1 MTIPKRKRLL
11 HALMRPWIQREIYE
25 CLTLD
30 RHEAARLSPLAR
42 AGAPRRE
49 IRRIDRTE
57 LAQFSEVPEHG
68 ISRRFLEG
76 IASRDDACFG
86 AFVDGEL
93 ASYVFLAANS
103 PTAID
108 NWLRFR
114 FADGWTYVYKAFT
127 LPRWRGR
134 RLLPLLL
141 ASAMAEMATQGG
153 GRHGFV
159 TLYIR
164 GNEASRKAFE
174 RCGFQPRLQFPVWKL
189 LSRPRRVSHAEDSAQ
204 FGIDLV
210 SPQVS

>member
-1 MTIPKRKRLL
+1 MRVQRLL
-11 HALMRPWIQREIYE
+11 HPLVQREVYE
-25 CLTLD
+25 CLSLD
-30 RHEAARLSPLAR
+30 RQSASRPRAP
-42 AGAPRRE
+42 AGAGSAGTD
-49 IRRIDRTE
+49 IRRIDRFE
-57 LAQFSEVPEHG
+57 LARFSGLPEYG

-76 IASRDDACFG
+76 LASRDDACFG

-93 ASYVFLAANS
+93 ASYVFLAAKS

-108 NWLRFR
+108 NWLQFH

-141 ASAMAEMATQGG
+141 ASAMAEVATQSG

-174 RCGFQPRLQFPVWKL
+174 RCGFQPRLRFPVWKV
-189 LSRPRRVSHAEDSAQ
+189 LSRPRRVSHADDSAQ
-204 FGIDLV
+204 FGIDLA